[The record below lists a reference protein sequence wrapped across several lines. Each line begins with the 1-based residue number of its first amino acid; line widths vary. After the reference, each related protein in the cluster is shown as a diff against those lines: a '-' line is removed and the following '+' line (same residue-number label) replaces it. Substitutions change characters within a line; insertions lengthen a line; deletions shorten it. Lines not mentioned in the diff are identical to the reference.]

1 MLRGNE
7 QLRTGPS
14 SLGDSLLFFNPSS
27 LWFYPFPR
35 FSCGVDN
42 PLLFLFT
49 VLLIV
54 CLLPNPREDIGGT
67 INRFFGFSSLFISR
81 SSHTIESRSIEKK
94 HSQSLRD
101 NFQFRHSLSVELS
114 DVLLLSLRRKLQ
126 RIQGRFLEK
135 GQSFRI
141 EDAQTVLLPA
151 FHRPFS
157 LDSTINQQPDKTVA
171 INTTQ
176 IHL

>member
-1 MLRGNE
+1 M
-7 QLRTGPS
+7 
-14 SLGDSLLFFNPSS
+14 GDSLLFFNPSS

-35 FSCGVDN
+35 FRSLSVCGVDN
-42 PLLFLFT
+42 PLFSFPVLCSSFAFFLTQGRTSVALSIVFLFS
-49 VLLIV
+49 
-54 CLLPNPREDIGGT
+54 
-67 INRFFGFSSLFISR
+67 FWSLFISR

-101 NFQFRHSLSVELS
+101 NFQIRHSLSVELS
-114 DVLLLSLRRKLQ
+114 DILLLSLRRKLL

-141 EDAQTVLLPA
+141 EDAQTVLLPT

-157 LDSTINQQPDKTVA
+157 LDRP
-171 INTTQ
+171 
-176 IHL
+176 H